1 VLLIEDDAGDAML
14 VSEEL
19 SEVPDSPR
27 IEWAQSLHEASES
40 LRRGV
45 ECVLLDLDLPDATGL
60 DGLRAIR
67 EQAPDTA
74 VIVLTG
80 RDDERMGIQSLGA
93 GAQDYLVKGRVD
105 GPLLVRAI
113 RYAIERGRAEREAR
127 ELHEARLRAQ
137 ENRRLER
144 GLLPTLLI
152 ADPTLELATGYRPG
166 RGGEAL
172 LSGDFFD
179 VAELPDGS
187 VHAVIGDVSGHSAGE
202 AALGVCLRIAWRT
215 LSLTARDGRPPLLR
229 SLEQLLVHE
238 RQDQETFATVCAVS
252 ISPDRR
258 ELEIRLAGHPLPIL
272 LDERGAQLVPGATRP
287 PVGLSPDSM
296 WPSTRIEPQGNW
308 SLLLYTDGLIEGRLG
323 GGPERLGA
331 ERLLELVRE
340 LLATGAGAEGVSG
353 QAFLDGLIE
362 RVSALGEDDPTD
374 DMAAL
379 WLRVRA

>member
-27 IEWAQSLHEASES
+27 IEWAQSLHEASEP
-40 LRRGV
+40 LKRGV
-45 ECVLLDLDLPDATGL
+45 ECVLLDLDLPDAKGL

-74 VIVLTG
+74 VLVLTG
-80 RDDERMGIQSLGA
+80 RDDERMGIQALGA

-113 RYAIERGRAEREAR
+113 RYAIERGRAERETR
-127 ELHEARLRAQ
+127 ELREARLRAQ

-215 LSLTARDGRPPLLR
+215 LSLTADDGRPPLLR
-229 SLEQLLVHE
+229 SLEELLVHE

-252 ISPDRR
+252 IAPDRR

-272 LDERGAQLVPGATRP
+272 LDERGAQLVPGSTRP
-287 PVGLSPDSM
+287 PVGLSPGSV
-296 WPSTRIEPQGNW
+296 WPSTRIAPEGNW
-308 SLLLYTDGLIEGRLG
+308 SLLLYTDGLIEGRVG

-340 LLATGAGAEGVSG
+340 LLATGAGARELSG
-353 QAFLDGLIE
+353 QAFLDRLIA
-362 RVSALGEDDPTD
+362 RVSALEEDDPAD

>member
-1 VLLIEDDAGDAML
+1 MLLIEDDAGDAML

-27 IEWAQSLHEASES
+27 IEWAQSLQEASEP
-40 LRRGV
+40 LKRGV

-60 DGLRAIR
+60 EGLRAIR

-74 VIVLTG
+74 VLVLTG
-80 RDDERMGIQSLGA
+80 RDDERMGIESLGA

-127 ELHEARLRAQ
+127 ELHEARIRAQ

-215 LSLTARDGRPPLLR
+215 LSLTAIDGRPPLLR
-229 SLEQLLVHE
+229 SLEELLVHE
-238 RQDQETFATVCAVS
+238 RQDQETFATVCAAT

-258 ELEIRLAGHPLPIL
+258 QLEIRMAGHPLPIL
-272 LDERGAQLVPGATRP
+272 LDERGAQLVPGPTRP
-287 PVGLSPDSM
+287 PVGLSPGSV

-308 SLLLYTDGLIEGRLG
+308 SLLLYTDGLIEGRVG
-323 GGPERLGA
+323 GGPERLGS

-340 LLATGAGAEGVSG
+340 LLAAGAGSHQISG
-353 QAFLDGLIE
+353 QAFLDALIE
-362 RVSALGEDDPTD
+362 RVSALTADNPTD